1 MPKESKPKTPSAKT
15 APAKTLLL
23 KQDGAVL
30 WVRLNRP
37 DAKNGID
44 ETMRGELIEQLK
56 AADADKGV
64 RCIVITGEGKVFC
77 SGADLSSAP
86 SPVTDDSLMME
97 YRGLTDGYRELF
109 KTYWELRTPVVSAV
123 NGTVAG
129 VGWMLALLADMVVAA
144 EGARWIHVF
153 ASRGMAPHAGDP
165 YFLRR
170 VLPFHALN
178 EIYMMRERYISE
190 DMQKWGC
197 INRLVAADALEATA
211 KEIADRLA
219 SGPTKSMGEA
229 KQLYRSAL
237 DANMLA
243 AFKDEDSSLALLSET
258 HDRKEGVD
266 SLMEGRE
273 PDFKGS

>member
-1 MPKESKPKTPSAKT
+1 MPDSTDN
-15 APAKTLLL
+15 LLL
-23 KQDGAVL
+23 NQDGGTL

-37 DAKNGID
+37 DAKNGITD
-44 ETMRGELIEQLK
+44 AMRLELIEVFN
-56 AADADKGV
+56 DADRDSSV
-64 RCIVITGEGKVFC
+64 RAIVVTGEGKAFC
-77 SGADLSSAP
+77 SGADLS
-86 SPVTDDSLMME
+86 DSKPLQTGGLLME

-144 EGARWIHVF
+144 KDARWIHVF

-170 VLPFHALN
+170 VIPFHILN
-178 EIYMMRERYISE
+178 EIYMMRERYVSQ
-190 DMQKWGC
+190 DLHKWGC
-197 INRLVAADALEATA
+197 VNRLVEPDEVESTA
-211 KEIADRLA
+211 KEITDRLA
-219 SGPTKSMGEA
+219 TGPTRSLGEG
-229 KQLYRSAL
+229 KQLYRSSL
-237 DANMLA
+237 DSDMLT

-258 HDRKEGVD
+258 TDRKEGVA

-273 PDFKGS
+273 PDFKGN